1 MKIDIRKQ
9 RRRSLLMK
17 AVTGGVIVY
26 IPMWMKPDSREVKDF
41 IQQGLSQLDTHL
53 LPAREE
59 RTSKA
64 TLRKWV
70 KTWSKRIGVE
80 PSRVTIRPM
89 QRKWGSCSSIGS
101 VTLNA
106 ALTTLPPELAEYVI
120 VHELAHLKEFNHS
133 STFWQI
139 VAAHLPDYVQRKN
152 ALDQLPV

>member
-1 MKIDIRKQ
+1 LKIEIRRQ
-9 RRRSLLMK
+9 RRKSLLMK

-26 IPMWMKPDSREVKDF
+26 IPTWLKAESREVKDF
-41 IQQGLSQLDTHL
+41 ISQGLSQLDTHL

-59 RTSKA
+59 QTSKTA
-64 TLRKWV
+64 LRKWV
-70 KTWSKRIGVE
+70 KTWAKRMDVQPTRI
-80 PSRVTIRPM
+80 SIRPM

-120 VHELAHLKEFNHS
+120 VHELAHLREFNHS
-133 STFWQI
+133 PTFWKI
-139 VAAHLPDYVQRKN
+139 VEAHLPDYLHRKH